1 MRTTLVIED
10 DVLREARSLA
20 EAKGKTLG
28 QVISELARKGLAR
41 QPRELSDEGFPVFA
55 VPADAKPITHE
66 MVRRALEES

>member
-20 EAKGKTLG
+20 EARGKTLG

-41 QPRELSDEGFPVFA
+41 PPQELADEGFPVFA
-55 VPADAKPITHE
+55 VPPNAKPITRE